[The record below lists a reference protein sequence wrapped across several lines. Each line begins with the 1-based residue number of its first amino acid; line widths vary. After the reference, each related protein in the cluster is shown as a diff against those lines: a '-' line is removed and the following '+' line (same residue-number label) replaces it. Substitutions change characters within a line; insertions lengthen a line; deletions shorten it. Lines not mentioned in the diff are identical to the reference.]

1 MKWNVLNNSA
11 QLEEIKKTS
20 EQHPVVVFKHST
32 RCSISAAALNRLE
45 RNWKDEEMAVVKPYY
60 LDLLSY
66 RPVSNAI
73 ADTFG
78 VYHQSPQIL
87 IIHKGACVYHTSHMD
102 ISYPELKAQ
111 LAQLNI
117 AA

>member
-11 QLEEIKKTS
+11 QLEEIKKLS
-20 EQHPVVVFKHST
+20 EHQPVVVFKHST
-32 RCSISAAALNRLE
+32 RCSISATALNRLE
-45 RNWKDEEMAVVKPYY
+45 RNWKEEEMTAVKPYF

-66 RPVSNAI
+66 RPVSNAV
-73 ADTFG
+73 AQAFD

-87 IIHKGACVYHTSHMD
+87 IIHKGTCVYHTSHMD
-102 ISYPELKAQ
+102 ISYPGLKAQ
-111 LAQLNI
+111 LAQLDI